1 MKLDIQIFAAKG
13 LPRISQRS
21 RQSPS
26 CLIQVEGINQTFQ
39 TQAVKNATSPEWNET
54 FTFEKVNPKEVSIT
68 LSVLNGNTTISYVN
82 FTLTDIC
89 DGSQIEDWIDLIPE
103 NQKQKGGQIHIGIL
117 FTQGEDDEDQNN
129 LEEDEEDVED
139 NNQNDSLINDIINEE
154 QNENPIPYSPHRT
167 PDAKRIKER
176 IKNDNGDADEIIEK
190 SVKNAS
196 QRYNAFLKTRAPLLL
211 DNEKKMEKVRRE
223 IENENEEE

>member
-26 CLIQVEGINQTFQ
+26 CLIQVDGIDQTFQ
-39 TQAVKNATSPEWNET
+39 TQAVKNATSPEWNES

-68 LSVLNGNTTISYVN
+68 LSVLTGNTTISYVN

-89 DGSQIEDWIDLIPE
+89 DGSQIDQWIDLIPE

-117 FTQGEDDEDQNN
+117 FTQTEDDENN
-129 LEEDEEDVED
+129 AEEDEEDVLDNSND
-139 NNQNDSLINDIINEE
+139 NNSLINDIINEE

-176 IKNDNGDADEIIEK
+176 IKNDNGDADELIEK
-190 SVKNAS
+190 AVKNAS
-196 QRYNAFLKTRAPLLL
+196 QRYNAFLKSRAPLLI
-211 DNEKKMEKVRRE
+211 DNEKKMEKVRKE

>member
-26 CLIQVEGINQTFQ
+26 CLIQVDGIKDSFQ

-68 LSVLNGNTTISYVN
+68 LTVLNGNSTISYVN

-89 DGSQIEDWIDLIPE
+89 DGSQIEEWIDLVPE
-103 NQKQKGGQIHIGIL
+103 NPKQKGGQVHVGIL
-117 FTQGEDDEDQNN
+117 FTQGEDDQNN
-129 LEEDEEDVED
+129 LEEEEEDVQENIND
-139 NNQNDSLINDIINEE
+139 NNSLINEIINEE

-176 IKNDNGDADEIIEK
+176 IKNDNGDADELIEK

-196 QRYNAFLKTRAPLLL
+196 QRYNAFLKSRAPLLI
-211 DNEKKMEKVRRE
+211 DNEKKMEKVRKE
-223 IENENEEE
+223 MENEEE